1 MLIEEAKGVGESETE
16 TADESSTESSQENQ
30 SANISTSDESE
41 TAVEDRESSVSLQL
55 EEASANSVE
64 LSSSDS
70 SEAQDESDIAVM
82 MQDDQPSIE
91 SVFEKFNGDVKRTK
105 YALKQWIVVSQ
116 STFYISNVIT
126 ALVPRLRLPAS

>member
-1 MLIEEAKGVGESETE
+1 MLIEGAKGVGESETE

-41 TAVEDRESSVSLQL
+41 TAVEHRELSVSLQL

-82 MQDDQPSIE
+82 MQDDQQSID
-91 SVFEKFNGDVKRTK
+91 SVFVKFNGDVICTK

-116 STFYISNVIT
+116 STVYISNVIT
-126 ALVPRLRLPAS
+126 ALVPRLRVPAS